1 MASSAF
7 CNFCLSAGKV
17 ADGGALTRYTSHR
30 LAAIGHFILFTACA
44 LLIGGCS
51 LAIVKE
57 SDIFYLRHDVSEL
70 QVDMSRL
77 KREVRD
83 LSRGYRVVPI
93 RVTITN
99 LTENVQQE
107 ER

>member
-1 MASSAF
+1 MKT
-7 CNFCLSAGKV
+7 LLV
-17 ADGGALTRYTSHR
+17 ACILLLFGGCR
-30 LAAIGHFILFTACA
+30 LAV
-44 LLIGGCS
+44 
-51 LAIVKE
+51 VKE
-57 SDIFYLRHDVSEL
+57 SDMFYLKHDVSEL
-70 QVDMSRL
+70 QVEVSRL

>member
-1 MASSAF
+1 MKWPLIV
-7 CNFCLSAGKV
+7 CL
-17 ADGGALTRYTSHR
+17 
-30 LAAIGHFILFTACA
+30 
-44 LLIGGCS
+44 LLLVGGCH

-57 SDIFYLRHDVSEL
+57 SDMFYLRHDVSEL

>member
-1 MASSAF
+1 MSDHNPQKMSPQNVGFIIA
-7 CNFCLSAGKV
+7 V
-17 ADGGALTRYTSHR
+17 IGAII
-30 LAAIGHFILFTACA
+30 AAIGVCLMS
-44 LLIGGCS
+44 GCS
-51 LAIVKE
+51 LKIVGE
-57 SDIFYLRHDVSEL
+57 REYFWLRHDVSDL
-70 QVDMSRL
+70 QNDMSTL

>member
-1 MASSAF
+1 MKT
-7 CNFCLSAGKV
+7 L
-17 ADGGALTRYTSHR
+17 
-30 LAAIGHFILFTACA
+30 LAAGVLLLF
-44 LLIGGCS
+44 GGCS
-51 LAIVKE
+51 LAVVKE
-57 SDIFYLRHDVSEL
+57 SDMFYLRHDVSEL

-93 RVTITN
+93 HVTITN

>member
-1 MASSAF
+1 M
-7 CNFCLSAGKV
+7 KW
-17 ADGGALTRYTSHR
+17 
-30 LAAIGHFILFTACA
+30 LFLVSVS
-44 LLIGGCS
+44 LLIGGCR

-57 SDIFYLRHDVSEL
+57 SDMFYLRHDVSEL

>member
-1 MASSAF
+1 M
-7 CNFCLSAGKV
+7 KW
-17 ADGGALTRYTSHR
+17 
-30 LAAIGHFILFTACA
+30 LFLVSVS
-44 LLIGGCS
+44 LLIGGCR

-57 SDIFYLRHDVSEL
+57 SDMFYLRHDVSEL
-70 QVDMSRL
+70 QVEMSRL

>member
-1 MASSAF
+1 MK
-7 CNFCLSAGKV
+7 GKNWLFL
-17 ADGGALTRYTSHR
+17 G
-30 LAAIGHFILFTACA
+30 AAIASVVVC
-44 LLIGGCS
+44 LIGGCS
-51 LAIVKE
+51 LKVVGE
-57 SDIFYLRHDVSEL
+57 REYFWLRRDVSDL
-70 QVDMSRL
+70 QNDMYTL

>member
-1 MASSAF
+1 M
-7 CNFCLSAGKV
+7 KW
-17 ADGGALTRYTSHR
+17 
-30 LAAIGHFILFTACA
+30 LFLVSVS
-44 LLIGGCS
+44 LLIGGCH

-57 SDIFYLRHDVSEL
+57 SDMFYLRRDASEL